1 MQAGTVGILGV
12 DAPLAS
18 LMHSRVSDPIRSC
31 RTLFFVRLSQ
41 DSHASQPPRAQFF
54 IVQTP
59 RVIIAFGVEIGNPP
73 KEHQYTFGISTLA
86 AWLCFFYVVL
96 S

>member
-1 MQAGTVGILGV
+1 MQAGTVGMLGV

-18 LMHSRVSDPIRSC
+18 LMHSRVSDRIRSC

-59 RVIIAFGVEIGNPP
+59 RVIIAFGVEIGNPQRTP
-73 KEHQYTFGISTLA
+73 IYFR
-86 AWLCFFYVVL
+86 YVYASRMAL
-96 S
+96 LLLRCS